1 MSIMKSRREQA
12 TFAHINSSNDGYS
25 VLPLT
30 HSSALQESAKNY
42 LFAGRRSPSLS
53 SDATPS
59 SSPDVV
65 DKTTMSTKRLAVIS
79 SYIFIWTAFYLLV
92 HYTGKDNDDM
102 PSSASL
108 RHLRSAIF
116 VICVEVIKILLSCF
130 LYLKANP
137 SSHKLSSLPQLLKSD
152 NLVMKY
158 LPVALLYAIYNN
170 LMFFNLSSNNP
181 TVYLVIS
188 SSRLVMTTVVWQMHF
203 KTHVTAVKKGAVILI
218 TCGMLVKDIIE
229 RGGVSDLDSAT
240 VSSSSSFNLA
250 GIGGLF
256 LIVFQMSCSVSAG
269 VYNEKLL
276 KHVKCDQNV
285 QNIALYVNSI
295 GVNLLVVL
303 AMQIKIVVSGEG
315 GMNSGGGVGSML
327 ANHLYIL
334 KTLVASTSS
343 VLIIFTLATAGIMS
357 SLILRHENSVTKG
370 VASASEIPLTTVI
383 EYCYFGQ
390 VYQAPEILGV
400 MLVTLGTVVY
410 SLPASSTK
418 NEHTENIFSVWRL
431 VRRGLI
437 CALFLLFASAHLM
450 KIGTTFTPSH
460 V

>member
-1 MSIMKSRREQA
+1 MSTMKSRREQA
-12 TFAHINSSNDGYS
+12 TFAHIDGYS

-30 HSSALQESAKNY
+30 NSTALQESAKNY

-53 SDATPS
+53 NDATPS

-229 RGGVSDLDSAT
+229 RSGSGVSDLDAVT
-240 VSSSSSFNLA
+240 VTSTTGFNLA

-256 LIVFQMSCSVSAG
+256 LIVFQMSCSVLAG

-285 QNIALYVNSI
+285 QNIAMYVNSI

-315 GMNSGGGVGSML
+315 GMDSGGVGSML

-400 MLVTLGTVVY
+400 MLVSLGTVVY

-418 NEHTENIFSVWRL
+418 KGDTENIFSVWRL

-437 CALFLLFASAHLM
+437 CALFFLFASAHLV